1 MERLRGRDLKGSIN
15 KCYSIYYKNDKTV
28 PADSGDQSETKAP
41 VKSPRKRN
49 SSEVL
54 RSVDRRRPQ
63 RRGHPVDQL
72 EIRSEVDSIKDTKD
86 FVKTDENGDAQVERE
101 SDPNTAM
108 VCSNPAN
115 TIDWKVMPFGLFNG
129 MQHGESESSV
139 ETVVTLTED
148 NNNGKEDTILQ
159 QQQQLVDSDEIRK
172 RRLSGGDCQTIEDGS
187 VGKRFKFDVV
197 KDMMFQ
203 VGFKDNTSV

>member
-28 PADSGDQSETKAP
+28 SADSGDQSETKAP

-54 RSVDRRRPQ
+54 RSGDRRRQQ
-63 RRGHPVDQL
+63 RRGHVVDQL
-72 EIRSEVDSIKDTKD
+72 EIKIEVNSENDTKVIVEND
-86 FVKTDENGDAQVERE
+86 DNGDEEVERE
-101 SDPNTAM
+101 SDPKEAL
-108 VCSNPAN
+108 VCSKPTN

-129 MQHGESESSV
+129 LQHGESENSG
-139 ETVVTLTED
+139 ETVVTLSED
-148 NNNGKEDTILQ
+148 NNNGKEDVIL

-172 RRLSGGDCQTIEDGS
+172 RRLSGGEGQTIEDGA

-203 VGFKDNTSV
+203 VGL

>member
-28 PADSGDQSETKAP
+28 SADTGDQSETKAP

-54 RSVDRRRPQ
+54 RSVDRRRQQ
-63 RRGHPVDQL
+63 RRSHMVDQL
-72 EIRSEVDSIKDTKD
+72 EIRNEVDSEKDTKGLAEN
-86 FVKTDENGDAQVERE
+86 TDNGDDEVERE
-101 SDPNTAM
+101 SDPKTAL

-115 TIDWKVMPFGLFNG
+115 AIDWKVMPFGLFNG
-129 MQHGESESSV
+129 IQHGESESSI
-139 ETVVTLTED
+139 ETVVTLSED
-148 NNNGKEDTILQ
+148 NNNGKEDATL
-159 QQQQLVDSDEIRK
+159 QQQLVYSDEIRK
-172 RRLSGGDCQTIEDGS
+172 RRLSGGDCHTIEDGT

-203 VGFKDNTSV
+203 VGYKG